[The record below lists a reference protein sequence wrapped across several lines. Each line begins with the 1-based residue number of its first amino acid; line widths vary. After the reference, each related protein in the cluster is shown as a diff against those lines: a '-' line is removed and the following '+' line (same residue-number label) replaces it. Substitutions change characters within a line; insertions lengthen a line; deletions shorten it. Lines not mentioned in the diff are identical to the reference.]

1 MGQIGSDAGG
11 QGRLHTADSDST
23 NAALAAAVDMRT
35 KHVNLTVEV
44 PKDGYYQTIRRA
56 NPGMDPE
63 TAHKLASMTKRG
75 MKASDLKSGNKD
87 ILSIGDHLI
96 LPDAPY
102 PTPTSGATRDASA
115 GSPEDKADQASKL
128 QFPDDKDSHYRA
140 LARQELLAE
149 TGGTKLT
156 PEETADLASKRQ
168 FPDAADSHY
177 RELARKGLLSETG
190 GMKLTPEET
199 ADLASKGQFPSA
211 ADSHYRELARRELL
225 TETGGT
231 KLTTEETADLA
242 SKRQFPDAVDSRY
255 RELARK
261 ELLGETGGTK
271 LTPDE
276 SADLQG
282 RRRQARHDGFT
293 PTSGME
299 QVYPSHRTESILN
312 GTDWTAR

>member
-1 MGQIGSDAGG
+1 MGQMDARG
-11 QGRLHTADSDST
+11 QGSLHTADSDST

-35 KHVNLTVEV
+35 RHVNLTVEV
-44 PKDGYYQTIRRA
+44 PKDGYEQTVLHA
-56 NPGMDPE
+56 NPGMDLK

-75 MKASDLKSGNKD
+75 MKPSDLKSHNKD

-102 PTPTSGATRDASA
+102 PTSTSAASRDARP

-149 TGGTKLT
+149 RGGTKLT

-168 FPDAADSHY
+168 FPDAA
-177 RELARKGLLSETG
+177 
-190 GMKLTPEET
+190 
-199 ADLASKGQFPSA
+199 
-211 ADSHYRELARRELL
+211 
-225 TETGGT
+225 
-231 KLTTEETADLA
+231 
-242 SKRQFPDAVDSRY
+242 DSRY

-293 PTSGME
+293 PSTAGME
-299 QVYPSHRTESILN
+299 EVFPSHRTESILN
-312 GTDWTAR
+312 GTDWTAK